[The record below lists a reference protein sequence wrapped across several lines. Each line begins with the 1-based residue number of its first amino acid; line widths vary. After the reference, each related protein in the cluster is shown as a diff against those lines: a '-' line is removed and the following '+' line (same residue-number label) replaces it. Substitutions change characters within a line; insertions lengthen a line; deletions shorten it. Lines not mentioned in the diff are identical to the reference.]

1 MWLVINK
8 ALNHSQRNLNW
19 RLWPHLRACHMIRM
33 KISNNPFYLC
43 LWPKAPWMRVVG
55 LPSLPPRYAL
65 TRFKQVEEETRYI
78 CSFFHTST
86 GWCWLMLMLTDWQP
100 GRLELLLWKTS
111 IQSTG
116 KTYFLTKK
124 SFHQNIN
131 HAHQHSTDRACKKR
145 KVGSTIDLFYMNT
158 TFNRV
163 VAAVVVV
170 GQKPWLRISGNC
182 YSTRQDL
189 DRILWTAIIAKKC
202 W

>member
-1 MWLVINK
+1 MWLG
-8 ALNHSQRNLNW
+8 W
-19 RLWPHLRACHMIRM
+19 LRHIRQY
-33 KISNNPFYLC
+33 SNNPLYLC

-78 CSFFHTST
+78 CSIQRSFHTST
-86 GWCWLMLMLTDWQP
+86 SWCLLMLMLTDWQP

-131 HAHQHSTDRACKKR
+131 HAHQHSTDRAGKKR
-145 KVGSTIDLFYMNT
+145 KTKFDINT

-189 DRILWTAIIAKKC
+189 DHMLWTAIIAKKVVGNYS
-202 W
+202 

>member
-1 MWLVINK
+1 MWLG
-8 ALNHSQRNLNW
+8 W
-19 RLWPHLRACHMIRM
+19 LRHIRQF
-33 KISNNPFYLC
+33 SNNPLYLC

-65 TRFKQVEEETRYI
+65 TRFKQVEEETR
-78 CSFFHTST
+78 CSIQRFLHTST

-116 KTYFLTKK
+116 KIYLLTKK
-124 SFHQNIN
+124 RVVKISSTLIN
-131 HAHQHSTDRACKKR
+131 RCKKR
-145 KVGSTIDLFYMNT
+145 KAGTKIFLFYTNT

-182 YSTRQDL
+182 YSTRQGL
-189 DRILWTAIIAKKC
+189 DHILWTAIIAKKSC